1 VPLNC
6 QVYIYPSAKA
16 GDQPVAVVITAT
28 NPGAVPIVITG
39 GDITVTQ
46 LDDGTDV
53 SCAKPALPLGP
64 GMPTV
69 VAAGATV
76 LVGPVTIA
84 IHNNAG
90 CDPYQSAPQGAWVNS
105 EPSST
110 RGEATGNK
118 FPQFTVLVGAT
129 LYGSDRSINAA
140 GTAPL
145 LVDVVSPPPLGF
157 QGGFLHLSAANN
169 LVTYLAGVL

>member
-1 VPLNC
+1 MPLNC
-6 QVYIYPSAKA
+6 QVYVYPSARS
-16 GDQPVAVVITAT
+16 GDQPVTVAITAT

-46 LDDGTDV
+46 LGDGTDV
-53 SCAKPALPLGP
+53 SCAKPTLPLGP

-84 IHNNAG
+84 VHSNSG
-90 CDPYQSAPQGAWVNS
+90 CDPYQSAPQGAYVDPQ
-105 EPSST
+105 PSDS
-110 RGEATGNK
+110 RGAATGNK

-129 LYGSDRSINAA
+129 LYGSDGSINFA

-145 LVDVVSPPPLGF
+145 FVDVVSPPPLGF
-157 QGGFLHLSAANN
+157 QGGFLSLSAANN
-169 LVTYLAGVL
+169 LVTFLAGVL

>member
-1 VPLNC
+1 MPLNC
-6 QVYIYPSAKA
+6 QVYVYPSARS

-53 SCAKPALPLGP
+53 SCAKPTLPLGP

-76 LVGPVTIA
+76 LVGPVMLA
-84 IHNNAG
+84 VHSNAG
-90 CDPYQSAPQGAWVNS
+90 ANSYQSPNAPVAPQPS
-105 EPSST
+105 ET
-110 RGEATGNK
+110 RGGATSSK
-118 FPQFTVLVGAT
+118 YPQFTVLVGAT

-145 LVDVVSPPPLGF
+145 LVDVVSPPPLGY